1 MIWRSSMKMGD
12 LVKTK
17 GDPWDTLGVVI
28 ELGFHY
34 VVVRW
39 VCGTIQDVGYRSL
52 EVVSE
57 SR

>member
-1 MIWRSSMKMGD
+1 MQVGD

-17 GDPWDTLGVVI
+17 GDPHASIATMGIIL

-34 VVVRW
+34 ILVRW
-39 VCGTIQDVGYRSL
+39 NCGIIQQVHDGYRSL

-57 SR
+57 AG

>member
-1 MIWRSSMKMGD
+1 MQVGD

-17 GDPWDTLGVVI
+17 GDPYASLATMGIIL

-34 VVVRW
+34 ILVRW
-39 VCGTIQDVGYRSL
+39 NCGIVQQVHDGYRSL

-57 SR
+57 GG

>member
-1 MIWRSSMKMGD
+1 MSVGE

-28 ELGFHY
+28 ELGFHH
-34 VVVRW
+34 VMVRW
-39 VCGTIQDVGYRSL
+39 ACGTIQDVGYRSL

-57 SR
+57 GG

>member
-1 MIWRSSMKMGD
+1 MQVGD

-17 GDPWDTLGVVI
+17 GDPHASLATMGIIL

-34 VVVRW
+34 ILVRW
-39 VCGTIQDVGYRSL
+39 NCGIVQQVHDGYRSL

-57 SR
+57 NG